1 VLPVVLPQAH
11 VGFRAGPESLEG
23 HRVPGVIANAVAA
36 PAVGCRYEKDEG

>member
-1 VLPVVLPQAH
+1 VVLPQAH